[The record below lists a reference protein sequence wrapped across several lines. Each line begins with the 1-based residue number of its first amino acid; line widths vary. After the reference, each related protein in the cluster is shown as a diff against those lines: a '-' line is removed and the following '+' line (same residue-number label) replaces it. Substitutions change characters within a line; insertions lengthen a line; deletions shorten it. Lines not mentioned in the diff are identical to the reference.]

1 MEFSSELPVFPFP
14 KMKWTSNWLISPS
27 IHIQLT
33 AMGMNEMTA
42 SSKLPNDSHRKKKT
56 IHPPLSLNL
65 PQRLFGK
72 LGVRCS
78 KFCKKLASSM
88 MSRWLEINTYCS
100 PGMMCSSPVTMN
112 SDIVFFMISVSWD
125 VSCFHPLPY

>member
-1 MEFSSELPVFPFP
+1 MEFSSELPVFLFP
-14 KMKWTSNWLISPS
+14 KMKWTSNMPISPS

-65 PQRLFGK
+65 PQRLFGN

-78 KFCKKLASSM
+78 KFCKKTGIKHDVPLVGDKHV
-88 MSRWLEINTYCS
+88 LFTGY
-100 PGMMCSSPVTMN
+100 
-112 SDIVFFMISVSWD
+112 DVFE
-125 VSCFHPLPY
+125 SCHHEF